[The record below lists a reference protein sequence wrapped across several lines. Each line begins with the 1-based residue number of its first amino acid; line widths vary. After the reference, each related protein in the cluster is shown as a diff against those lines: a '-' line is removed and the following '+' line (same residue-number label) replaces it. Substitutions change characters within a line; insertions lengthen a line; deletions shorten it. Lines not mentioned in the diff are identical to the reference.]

1 MNGFTLARVEP
12 VSLGVHEPAWDQPSR
27 QHQRRKPR
35 YAARRRVLQ
44 AVAPGRAPETC
55 EVLCEFDPEGELV
68 GVIVR
73 DIESGAEIAHL
84 SIEQF
89 ARLSADGEQRGLLF
103 ERRG

>member
-12 VSLGVHEPAWDQPSR
+12 VALGVHEPAWDQPSR
-27 QHQRRKPR
+27 QRQRREPR
-35 YAARRRVLQ
+35 YAARRRILQ
-44 AVAPGRAPETC
+44 AVAPGREPDSC
-55 EVLCEFDPEGELV
+55 EVLCEFDAGGELV

-73 DIESGAEIAHL
+73 DIESGGEIAHL
-84 SIEQF
+84 TIEQL